1 VSGAYRLSV
10 AAGAERS
17 MARLPERAATA
28 IVEFLVGDLTESPRR
43 VDHPLRNEL
52 VGLWSARR
60 GPYRVVFE
68 IDEDAATVTV
78 LRVDHRADVYRRR

>member
-28 IVEFLVGDLTESPRR
+28 IVEFLVGDLTESPHR
-43 VDHPLRNEL
+43 VGHPLRNEL